1 MNRLRAILLA
11 IAMTALS
18 SGCLVLSVNPGY
30 DDTTIGWD
38 PNLIGSWV
46 DADDKATLQ
55 IDRGEW
61 KSYRI
66 HYVHPIETG
75 DLTGYLTAIGNERYL
90 DVMPARGE
98 DRGSFLFPC
107 TRCCTCG
114 SKVTSSSSRRSPTIG
129 SANSCGPAGRSRA

>member
-1 MNRLRAILLA
+1 MGRLKHVLFALVV
-11 IAMTALS
+11 TAAS

-30 DDTTIGWD
+30 DDTTIAWD
-38 PNLIGSWV
+38 PHLIGHWV
-46 DADDKATLQ
+46 DADDNATLQ

-98 DRGSFLFPC
+98 DRGSFC
-107 TRCCTCG
+107 SRSMRCCTCG
-114 SKVTSSSSRRSPTIG
+114 SRVIG
-129 SANSCGPAGRSRA
+129 SS